1 MYHHAQPPLRKMKF
15 ALSAEARRKMKA
27 LRRRRRR
34 WVMHWMFLKVVA
46 DAGTHEE
53 EEEEKEEHEGADF
66 LQDTLTFHSAP
77 QLEPR

>member
-1 MYHHAQPPLRKMKF
+1 
-15 ALSAEARRKMKA
+15 
-27 LRRRRRR
+27 
-34 WVMHWMFLKVVA
+34 MHWMFLKVVA

-53 EEEEKEEHEGADF
+53 EKEEEKEEHEGADF